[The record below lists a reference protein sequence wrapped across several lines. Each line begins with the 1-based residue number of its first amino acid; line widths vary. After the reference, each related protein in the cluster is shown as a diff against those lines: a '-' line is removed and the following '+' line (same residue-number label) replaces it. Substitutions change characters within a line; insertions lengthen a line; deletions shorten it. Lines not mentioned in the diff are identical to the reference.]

1 MPSKDW
7 EKIEG
12 KHGIYRR
19 KRKSDPS
26 KYEYLCVISF
36 GYTEEYNEKTGK
48 MRKKENRSQKIF
60 QTLKEAE
67 GYQGLIQKGRGKV
80 QKTVNVSKKL
90 RFDECYQDF
99 YDFHLNVWSAQNT
112 ERNNS
117 YGKRLLAYFTT
128 KDPRK
133 ITTLD
138 VMEFFEW
145 CREPHELFPQ
155 PLSNKTIQKIKGY
168 MIQMWRWWKLDSNRY
183 GEISPQIIRDA
194 DHGKIKKFVPNTWK
208 VEEIIEA
215 IDYTLKNEDDY
226 SRICLLGLAGLGG
239 LRRGEIA
246 GLQWG
251 DILLG
256 QAFD

>member
-80 QKTVNVSKKL
+80 QKAVNVSKICALTNAIK
-90 RFDECYQDF
+90 
-99 YDFHLNVWSAQNT
+99 
-112 ERNNS
+112 NS
-117 YGKRLLAYFTT
+117 
-128 KDPRK
+128 
-133 ITTLD
+133 
-138 VMEFFEW
+138 
-145 CREPHELFPQ
+145 
-155 PLSNKTIQKIKGY
+155 
-168 MIQMWRWWKLDSNRY
+168 MIS
-183 GEISPQIIRDA
+183 I
-194 DHGKIKKFVPNTWK
+194 
-208 VEEIIEA
+208 
-215 IDYTLKNEDDY
+215 
-226 SRICLLGLAGLGG
+226 
-239 LRRGEIA
+239 
-246 GLQWG
+246 
-251 DILLG
+251 
-256 QAFD
+256 